1 MQTDCLPA
9 LMSRGWGA
17 GEASLQ
23 GALRATQDGPSPGR
37 LPPGV
42 PKCHPKMHTD

>member
-9 LMSRGWGA
+9 LMSRGWGT

-23 GALRATQDGPSPGR
+23 GAVRATQDGLSPEAAAR
-37 LPPGV
+37 RPE
-42 PKCHPKMHTD
+42 MSS